1 MRIGEAQEDL
11 VELSLGE
18 EIGQEL
24 HSVCTQAG
32 DVLKG
37 LSFGVLRS

>member
-24 HSVCTQAG
+24 HRVGAQAG
-32 DVLKG
+32 DILEG
-37 LSFGVLRS
+37 LSLGMLRS